1 MTHAGKAGIPGERR
15 ARKFEGQFIGR
26 LVAMMESP
34 AWQVLSLSARRC
46 LDRIEIE
53 LANNGGHGNGELV
66 VTHEQ
71 FAAYG
76 VHHNSISPALRELE
90 ALGFIEIT
98 ERGVAGNA
106 AERAPNK
113 FRLTNH
119 NAGRARPTHEWR
131 RITSTLEATMIG
143 RDARSN
149 LRENYRVK
157 RQKPSTG
164 SCGVSL
170 PQKGVQTGKNARLGQ
185 KVVPP
190 KPVVL
195 SRSPGGTPGTP
206 LPGLPASSAVASMAG
221 ARKSAGP
228 RRRKLRWSKLNV
240 TEIVDLGAI
249 EDIQRDAVRAM
260 ADPKCA
266 KCQPDPFIITIG
278 SKRVVTRDLK
288 AA

>member
-1 MTHAGKAGIPGERR
+1 MTRAGKAGIPGERR

-34 AWQVLSLSARRC
+34 AYRVLSLSARRC

-53 LANNGGHGNGELV
+53 LANHGGHGNGELV

-71 FAAYG
+71 FVAYG
-76 VHHNSISPALRELE
+76 VHHNAIAPALRELE

-98 ERGVAGNA
+98 EHGSAGNA
-106 AERAPNK
+106 AERTPNK
-113 FRLTNH
+113 FRLTYRNE
-119 NAGRARPTHEWR
+119 GRARPTHEWR
-131 RITSTLEATMIG
+131 RITSTEEAMMAAQ
-143 RDARSN
+143 DARSN

-157 RQKPSTG
+157 KQKPSTG
-164 SCGVSL
+164 LCEVSL
-170 PQKGVQTGKNARLGQ
+170 PERGVQTGTNARLGQ

-206 LPGLPASSAVASMAG
+206 LSALPASSAVASMAG
-221 ARKSAGP
+221 ARKSTRP
-228 RRRKLRWSKLNV
+228 RRRKLRWPKLNV

-249 EDIQRDAVRAM
+249 EDIQRDAARAM
-260 ADPKCA
+260 ADAKCA
-266 KCQPDPFIITIG
+266 KCQPDPFVITIG